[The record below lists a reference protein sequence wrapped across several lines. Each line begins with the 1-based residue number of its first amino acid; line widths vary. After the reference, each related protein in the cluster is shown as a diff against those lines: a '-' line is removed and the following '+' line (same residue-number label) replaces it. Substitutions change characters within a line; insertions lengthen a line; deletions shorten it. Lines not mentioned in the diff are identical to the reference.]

1 MNAKTRYVFVGL
13 FVLALSL
20 TFIGGVLWLGSG
32 GSGGAYDEYVVRMQE
47 SVAGLSRDSAVKY
60 YGVDVGR
67 VGRLEL
73 DQTDNGRVRLL
84 LQIDKGTLVYEDTVA
99 TLAIQGLTGL
109 AFINL
114 TGGSSN
120 SPLLK
125 AGPGQDYPE
134 IRSQASVWGRLSD
147 SLGELLVNLT
157 DTSKKLNLLLSD
169 ENQQHLADTL
179 ADLHTLSATFAGRAD
194 SMTASLNDLAGAAH
208 NARKASAR
216 LPELVQRLER
226 MADEITAAGVSVR
239 QTVEGRDRDLQ
250 RFSDATLPKA
260 SAVVDELYQAAGSL
274 RRLSQELE
282 RNPGIL
288 LQTES
293 PPPPGPGE

>member
-1 MNAKTRYVFVGL
+1 MNAKTRYIFVGL
-13 FVLALSL
+13 FVLLFSL

-32 GSGGAYDEYVVRMQE
+32 GTGRAYDKYVVQMQE

-67 VGRLEL
+67 VRKLEL
-73 DQTDNGRVRLL
+73 DLNGTGRVRLL
-84 LQIDKGTLVYEDTVA
+84 LQIDKDTPIHEDTVA

-109 AFINL
+109 AYINL
-114 TGGSSN
+114 TGGSRN

-125 AGPGQDYPE
+125 AGPDQVYPE
-134 IRSQASVWGRLSD
+134 IRSQSSVWGRLSD
-147 SLGELLVNLT
+147 SLGELLDNLT
-157 DTSKKLNLLLSD
+157 DTSRKLNRLLND
-169 ENQQHLADTL
+169 DNQQHLAETL
-179 ADLHTLSATFAGRAD
+179 ADLHTLSATFAGR
-194 SMTASLNDLAGAAH
+194 TASMEASLDDLAGAAH
-208 NARKASAR
+208 SARKASAK

-226 MADEITAAGVSVR
+226 MADEIAAAGVSVR
-239 QTVEGRDRDLQ
+239 QTVEGRDKDLQ

-260 SAVVDELYQAAGSL
+260 AAMVDELYQAAGSL
-274 RRLSQELE
+274 RRFSDALE

-293 PPPPGPGE
+293 SPPPGPGE

>member
-1 MNAKTRYVFVGL
+1 MNAKTRYIFVGL

-32 GSGGAYDEYVVRMQE
+32 GTGGTYDEYVVRMQE

-60 YGVDVGR
+60 YGVNVGR
-67 VGRLEL
+67 VSKLEL
-73 DQTDNGRVRLL
+73 DSTRGGRVRLL
-84 LQIDKGTLVYEDTVA
+84 LQVNKNTPIKEDTVA

-109 AFINL
+109 AYINL
-114 TGGSSN
+114 TDGRRN

-125 AGPGQDYPE
+125 AGPGQAYPE
-134 IRSQASVWGRLSD
+134 IRSQPSVWGRLSD
-147 SLGELLVNLT
+147 SLGELLISLT
-157 DTSKKLNLLLSD
+157 DTSKKLNRLLNAD
-169 ENQQHLADTL
+169 NQQHFADTL
-179 ADLHTLSATFAGRAD
+179 ADLHTLSATFAGRAA
-194 SMTASLNDLAGAAH
+194 SMTASLDDLAGAAH
-208 NARKASAR
+208 NARKASER

-226 MADEITAAGVSVR
+226 MADEISAAGVSVR
-239 QTVEGRDRDLQ
+239 QTVESRDKDLQ

-260 SAVVDELYQAAGSL
+260 TAVVDELYQAAASL
-274 RRLSQELE
+274 RRLSQDLE